1 MNRGRKGNFF
11 KLENVGDCHEDMRT
25 ITSLYAL
32 RMEFKFK

>member
-1 MNRGRKGNFF
+1 MNKGRKGNFF